1 MKNKVKP
8 IKENKEAIELKN
20 QLARALADYDNLRKR
35 TEMEKSVWEKFSGEK
50 ILIQLIP
57 VLDTFIN
64 AQKHLKDQGLELA
77 IANFVKILNDEGLV
91 EVNPKL
97 GEMFDH
103 NTEDAIES
111 IPGGK
116 KGQIMETLLPG
127 WKYIDGHVV
136 RFAKVKVYQG
146 EKEKTKNE

>member
-1 MKNKVKP
+1 MKVKEKQV
-8 IKENKEAIELKN
+8 KENKEVVELKN
-20 QLARALADYDNLRKR
+20 QLVRALADYDNLRKR
-35 TEMEKSVWEKFSGEK
+35 AEMEKTVWEKFSGEK

-64 AQKHLKDQGLELA
+64 AQKHLKDKGLELA
-77 IANFVKILNDEGLV
+77 IANFVKILNNEGLI
-91 EVNPKL
+91 EINPKL
-97 GEMFDH
+97 GDMFDH
-103 NTEDAIES
+103 NTQDAIES

-116 KGQIMETLLPG
+116 NGQIMETLLSG

-146 EKEKTKNE
+146 EKEENKK